1 MTRRVEG
8 KVVIVVGGGQTPGET
23 IGNGRATAILLAREG
38 AQVVVADQNLSS
50 TQETVDMIGTQER
63 DSVAMAVDVTSE
75 EAVRELIDGVVA
87 RYGRLDILHNNVGAG
102 LSLGDAP
109 VPDITEEVLDR
120 IIAVNFKGMWLT
132 CKHALPHLRET
143 GHASIVNISS
153 MAARHEYP
161 RVGYKTTKAA
171 VIALTENIAAA
182 NATYG
187 VRANAILPG
196 KINTPIAIEA
206 RVADGT
212 GAGRCSCRPRQDGPS
227 GQAGDCL
234 GRGLRCP
241 VPPFRRGRLH
251 NRHLSIRR
259 WRRGGDRRRRLT
271 RVLHAK

>member
-206 RVADGT
+206 RVATGQARADVVAARDKMVPLGKQGTAWDVAYAALFLHSDEAGFITGISLSVDGGEAVT
-212 GAGRCSCRPRQDGPS
+212 GGAG
-227 GQAGDCL
+227 
-234 GRGLRCP
+234 
-241 VPPFRRGRLH
+241 
-251 NRHLSIRR
+251 
-259 WRRGGDRRRRLT
+259 
-271 RVLHAK
+271 